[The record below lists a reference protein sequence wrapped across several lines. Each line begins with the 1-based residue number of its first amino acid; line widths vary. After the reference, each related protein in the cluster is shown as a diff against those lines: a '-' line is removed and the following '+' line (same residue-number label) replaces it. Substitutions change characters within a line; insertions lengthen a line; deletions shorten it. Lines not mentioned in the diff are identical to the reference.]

1 MIYTYRYKTPKQFD
15 DLKLVSDGEYL
26 IEVSFISHEE
36 KIMNNDEK
44 YFADTIRWLDLY
56 FDHQIPDFIPK
67 YRINDLTPF
76 REKVIEIMEKIPY
89 GKTITY
95 GQIGEMIAKEKGI
108 PKMSAQAVGGAVG
121 FNPICIIVPCHR
133 VMGAGNKITG
143 YGGGIKNKVA
153 LLELEGNLLFIWF

>member
-36 KIMNNDEK
+36 KIINNDKK
-44 YFADTIRWLDLY
+44 YFADTIKWLDLY

>member
-76 REKVIEIMEKIPY
+76 REKVIKIMEKIPY

>member
-76 REKVIEIMEKIPY
+76 REKVIKIMEKIPY

-143 YGGGIKNKVA
+143 YGGGIKRRKT
-153 LLELEGNLLFIWF
+153 